1 MKALPDV
8 EPLNC
13 IVLLGIMLYGIQPKR
28 GIEYVPTWMNEPEAM
43 QIRMA
48 YAALLVANV
57 TGPGIY

>member
-28 GIEYVPTWMNEPEAM
+28 GIEYVPT
-43 QIRMA
+43 
-48 YAALLVANV
+48 
-57 TGPGIY
+57 